1 MTALHITIAE
11 VVFWTAA
18 CLIVY
23 AYLGYPLLLAAIAAF
38 RPRQAVSPGYCP
50 RLTVL
55 IAAYNEAANI
65 VRKLHE
71 TLALEYPP
79 ELLEIL
85 VVSDGSTDGTDELV
99 KSVADPRVRLLRVEG
114 RKGKTNAQNEG
125 VRQSRGE
132 VIVFSDAT
140 ATYHPKALLYVACH
154 YQDRS
159 VGAVSGRYQY
169 FDRDGNSPTGLGSVA
184 FWSYENIIK
193 SLQSRIR
200 TLTGCSGCIYSV
212 RKSVYAPLPQAAC
225 SDLVEPLCIV
235 CSGYRVVFESRALA
249 YEETTKSSEEEFGMR
264 VRVATRGMR
273 GVLSVGQ
280 LLNALRYPWIAFQL
294 FSHKI
299 LRWLVPVWL
308 VLIFCASLAL
318 SSIPAY
324 RYLLLLQVCFYGFA
338 LLSLLVPVH
347 RKWNALGIPLFFI
360 TLNAAAFVGLLEIL
374 RGRRYVV
381 WETVRK

>member
-1 MTALHITIAE
+1 MFSFYITLAE
-11 VVFWTAA
+11 VVFRTAA
-18 CLIVY
+18 CLILY
-23 AYLGYPLLLAAIAAF
+23 AYVGYPLLLTVIAAF
-38 RPRQAVSPGYCP
+38 RHRPAAPVGYLP

-55 IAAYNEAANI
+55 ISAYNEAASI
-65 VRKLHE
+65 VRKLKE
-71 TLALEYPP
+71 TIALEYPP
-79 ELLEIL
+79 ELLDVL

-99 KSVADPRVRLLRVEG
+99 NSIADSRIRLLRVEG

-125 VRQSRGE
+125 VRQSQGE

-140 ATYHPKALLYVACH
+140 ATYHRKALLYLAGN
-154 YQDRS
+154 YGDPT

-169 FDRDGNSPTGLGSVA
+169 FDRSGDSPTGLGSIA
-184 FWSYENIIK
+184 FWNYENVIK
-193 SLQSRIR
+193 TLQSRVG

-212 RKSVYAPLPQAAC
+212 RKSVYTPLPAAAC

-235 CSGYRVVFESRALA
+235 RSGYRVVFESRALA
-249 YEETTKSSEEEFGMR
+249 YEETTTSSEEEFGMR

-273 GVLSVGQ
+273 GIMSVGQ
-280 LLNALRYPWIAFQL
+280 LLNALRFPWVAFQL
-294 FSHKI
+294 ISHKI

-308 VLIFCASLAL
+308 LLMFCASLAL
-318 SSIPAY
+318 AQFPAY
-324 RYLLLLQVCFYGFA
+324 RYLLLLQVCFYAFA

-360 TLNAAAFVGLLEIL
+360 TVNAAAFVGLVEIL